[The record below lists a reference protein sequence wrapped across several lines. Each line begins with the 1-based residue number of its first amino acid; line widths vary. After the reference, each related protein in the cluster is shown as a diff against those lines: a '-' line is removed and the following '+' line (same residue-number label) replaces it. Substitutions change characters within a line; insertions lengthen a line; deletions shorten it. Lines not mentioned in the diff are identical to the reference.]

1 MDNTRNT
8 LKVMSNDIKEALVVV
23 GQKYGYKFS
32 TGTITYEGE
41 GNFTIKLKGAKEG
54 AKSPEAQRYESLVIT
69 RNKYGRKLLPLGAV
83 FAYGVNEYI
92 IIGCNTTGSK
102 VHCKKDANGKTYL
115 FSIEL
120 IETLSKGL

>member
-1 MDNTRNT
+1 MDNTKNT
-8 LKVMSNDIKEALVVV
+8 LKVISKDINDALAIV

-32 TGTITYEGE
+32 TGTISYDGE
-41 GNFTIKLKGAKEG
+41 GNFTTKLKAVKEG

-83 FAYGVNEYI
+83 FAYDVNEYI